1 MKQDEL
7 PLTFFGD
14 WYTDFKAE
22 VTAAEMVELGI
33 PDDQVIILL
42 LGAMKRSARKDIQS
56 IEEELS
62 VYDRKEYVVIKTP
75 KEGIY
80 DMLPE
85 GLFHHPSATNQRN
98 RRKRLLRSSNSG
110 KKKNRMPGSFSFPL
124 RQRSITSVYN
134 WPFMKTA
141 STNAPITTNWYP
153 SLHDHWEIFQY
164 LDKRQADLFLHLI
177 PILHDMR
184 GNLPVQKPSC
194 K

>member
-1 MKQDEL
+1 MKQEAL
-7 PLTFFGD
+7 PLTSFGNWFD
-14 WYTDFKAE
+14 DFKAE

-85 GLFHHPSATNQRN
+85 GLFHHPSAHKSAKSEKEIIKIIKQRKEEEQN
-98 RRKRLLRSSNSG
+98 ARK
-110 KKKNRMPGSFSFPL
+110 FF
-124 RQRSITSVYN
+124 I
-134 WPFMKTA
+134 PF
-141 STNAPITTNWYP
+141 
-153 SLHDHWEIFQY
+153 
-164 LDKRQADLFLHLI
+164 
-177 PILHDMR
+177 
-184 GNLPVQKPSC
+184 
-194 K
+194 